1 MQAKQMAASLKLI
14 AVLADPRSAEA
25 ITRLAE
31 ALETAGSKPFGG
43 LAVKLEKGLE
53 AKGHSSTPTQ
63 AVEVVARIAEVS
75 SAAGS
80 KPLSKEFAAA
90 SRILAALSNTEA
102 SAISAVVAEALAP
115 PPKRSAASKKTGIAV
130 NTRELA
136 DDLTSA
142 SDDNAKFDALV
153 AELNK
158 LPKEALLDVAQ
169 RFLATD
175 RVFKTKQEMIKAIKS
190 RQLQDALSA
199 SRERRISKIA
209 V

>member
-14 AVLADPRSAEA
+14 SALIDSRSAEM
-25 ITRLAE
+25 IVRLADVFAAE
-31 ALETAGSKPFGG
+31 GSKPFGG
-43 LAVKLEKGLE
+43 LATKLEKGLK
-53 AKGHSSTPTQ
+53 AKGLSSAETEAAQ
-63 AVEVVARIAEVS
+63 LVARIADVS

-80 KPLSKEFAAA
+80 NPLSKEFAAA
-90 SRILAALSNTEA
+90 SRILAVLSSVEA
-102 SAISAVVAEALAP
+102 AAISTVVAEALAP
-115 PPKRSAASKKTGIAV
+115 KKSAATKVAISV

-136 DDLTSA
+136 DNLTSA
-142 SDDNAKFDALV
+142 SDDNVKFDAMV
-153 AELNK
+153 SELNK
-158 LPKEALLDVAQ
+158 LPKDALLDVAQ

-175 RVFKTKQEMIKAIKS
+175 RVFKSKPEMIKAIKS